1 MWVCLSRCN
10 EVVSNIE
17 SPRLPFFVIFSA
29 TTRWRSELN
38 VSTLRNNQ
46 VNDMKQSLQQT
57 DKTAAVSH
65 RILQLHNT
73 AKAYSDGTQRET
85 FNVSQKEQ
93 NAEHF
98 QVIFIAVILRR
109 LNRQLKK
116 GYGSTPRRVIGV
128 GAHLPVYG
136 RWARRWINHGVRN
149 AWLVRR
155 QTYGNLPSSSQNQ
168 IYTAW

>member
-1 MWVCLSRCN
+1 
-10 EVVSNIE
+10 
-17 SPRLPFFVIFSA
+17 
-29 TTRWRSELN
+29 
-38 VSTLRNNQ
+38 
-46 VNDMKQSLQQT
+46 MKQSLQQT

-116 GYGSTPRRVIGV
+116 GKWFHAPKGHRRGC
-128 GAHLPVYG
+128 
-136 RWARRWINHGVRN
+136 
-149 AWLVRR
+149 
-155 QTYGNLPSSSQNQ
+155 SSPGLRPLGP
-168 IYTAW
+168 